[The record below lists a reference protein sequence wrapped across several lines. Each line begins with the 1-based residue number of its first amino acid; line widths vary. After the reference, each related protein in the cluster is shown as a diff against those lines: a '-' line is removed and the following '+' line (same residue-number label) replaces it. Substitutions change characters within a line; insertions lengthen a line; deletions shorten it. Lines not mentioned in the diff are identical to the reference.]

1 MIGEEFVFLNSDWL
15 IALKNEMLGQ
25 LNLFWYDWGRVAAA
39 QVLKQQTELIG
50 R

>member
-1 MIGEEFVFLNSDWL
+1 MIGQELVFLNSDWL

-25 LNLFWYDWGRVAAA
+25 LHLFWYDGGRVAAA
-39 QVLKQQTELIG
+39 QVLKQQTVLIG